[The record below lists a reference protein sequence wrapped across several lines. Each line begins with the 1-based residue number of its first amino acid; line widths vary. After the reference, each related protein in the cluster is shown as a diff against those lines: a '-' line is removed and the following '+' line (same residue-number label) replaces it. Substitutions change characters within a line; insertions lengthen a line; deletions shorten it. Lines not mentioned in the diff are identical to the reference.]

1 MMTLLEA
8 LEELKKRRYD
18 LKFKC
23 KGYLEISKQ
32 DRIILRCSFYVE
44 KGKDIT
50 EVPGTIDT
58 PKGETIRFRKMEDI
72 YLLEEGLG
80 IVFVDKW
87 GKKKMLKESKKEHKW
102 ILEDFLVEKEK

>member
-1 MMTLLEA
+1 MMMLLEA
-8 LEELKKRRYD
+8 LEEFEKRRYN

-32 DRIILRCSFYVE
+32 NRMILRCSFYIE

-72 YLLEEGLG
+72 YLLEDGLG
-80 IVFVDKW
+80 GEKRKYLKNP
-87 GKKKMLKESKKEHKW
+87 KKNTNGY
-102 ILEDFLVEKEK
+102 

>member
-32 DRIILRCSFYVE
+32 DKMILRCSFYVE

-58 PKGETIRFRKMEDI
+58 PKGETIHFRKMEDI
-72 YLLEEGLG
+72 YLLKNDGLG
-80 IVFVDKW
+80 IAFVDKW
-87 GKKKMLKESKKEHKW
+87 GKKRILKEAEKEHKW
-102 ILEDFLVEKEK
+102 ILENF